1 MENTP
6 PTLAVLFQVCSKNL
20 LLFQWT
26 SSGIFSLVSS
36 FEYKEQRTP
45 QTSLSES
52 TQSTHRRNQG
62 QELELLSEMEAMLS
76 GLFLSLSLSLSPSH
90 SPPPSPSP
98 PSSWLPFIPVFFLLS
113 PNLLSLFNYPTLA
126 TLGPWPIIHRVDQV
140 PASATSLCLKPS
152 SCVPANPLR
161 TGVLVSQRVVVKLGS
176 IFLPNQPG
184 NTSITMFYIIVT
196 ENLFILK

>member
-1 MENTP
+1 MNILRNIQSSQLFRVQGTENPSNQHKWVHTEHSQEESR
-6 PTLAVLFQVCSKNL
+6 TRTGIAVRNGGYAFR
-20 LLFQWT
+20 
-26 SSGIFSLVSS
+26 LVS
-36 FEYKEQRTP
+36 E
-45 QTSLSES
+45 SLC
-52 TQSTHRRNQG
+52 
-62 QELELLSEMEAMLS
+62 
-76 GLFLSLSLSLSPSH
+76 LSPSH

-161 TGVLVSQRVVVKLGS
+161 TGVLVSQRVAVKLGS